1 MKVPSPPLVG
11 VGREPDLVSSVP
23 EYNGDYSPVPL
34 KLLLHLSFMRTKKT
48 VVLTPQ
54 AVGVRTLRVPLVLSG
69 EQFSVLAP
77 VFDLYNRA
85 WGEVVLWCNRNK
97 STSRTR
103 LQKEL
108 YHQLRETYP
117 ELPSQYVAVLLRE
130 GASAVKSWN
139 SNNPKRKWELK
150 AVRRK
155 KTLSLDARLFS
166 VRGALLTV
174 STRVKTP
181 RLRLLLPETPTW
193 FTQRYPQGKLNAVK
207 LGITRSGKAYINLI
221 YRVPQPAQPPTSGE
235 TLGVDRGLYKIAVTS
250 KGGEYTSN
258 QVRAVRRKYQHN
270 RATLQQKGTRSAK
283 RRLKAMS
290 GREKRFMSDINH
302 CVSKHLVHTP
312 NIGRIALENLTGI
325 RKNKRNKT
333 TRKWLGQWAFHQLES
348 NIIYKAHHLGIDVV
362 LVDPAYTSQC
372 CSTCGYTDRNNRRK
386 GTFAC
391 RSCGFIANADVNAA
405 INIRDKSFLPT
416 T

>member
-1 MKVPSPPLVG
+1 MK
-11 VGREPDLVSSVP
+11 
-23 EYNGDYSPVPL
+23 
-34 KLLLHLSFMRTKKT
+34 TKKT
-48 VVLTPQ
+48 IVLAPE
-54 AVGVRTLRVPLVLSG
+54 AVGVRTLRLPLVLSD
-69 EQFSVLAP
+69 EQLSTLAP
-77 VFDLYNRA
+77 VFDLYNQA
-85 WGEVVLWCNRNK
+85 WGKVVSWCNQNK
-97 STSRTR
+97 SANRTR

-150 AVRRK
+150 TVRHK

-193 FTQRYPQGKLNAVK
+193 FTQRYPQGKLNAAK

-221 YRVPQPAQPPTSGE
+221 YRVPQPTQPPTSGE

-302 CVSKHLVHTP
+302 CISKHLVHTP

-325 RKNKRNKT
+325 RKNKRHKT
-333 TRKWLGQWAFHQLES
+333 TRKWLGQWAFQQLEF
-348 NIIYKAHHLGIDVV
+348 NIIYKAHQQGIDVV
-362 LVDPAYTSQC
+362 LVDPAYTSQR
-372 CSTCGYTDRNNRRK
+372 CSACGYTDRNNRRK

>member
-1 MKVPSPPLVG
+1 
-11 VGREPDLVSSVP
+11 
-23 EYNGDYSPVPL
+23 
-34 KLLLHLSFMRTKKT
+34 MRTKET
-48 VVLTPQ
+48 VVLPPE
-54 AVGVRTLRVPLVLSG
+54 AVGARTLRLPLVLSD
-69 EQFSVLAP
+69 EQFSTLTP
-77 VFDLYNRA
+77 VFDLYNQA
-85 WGEVVLWCNRNK
+85 WGKVVSWCNRNK

-108 YHQLRETYP
+108 YHPLRETYP
-117 ELPSQYVAVLLRE
+117 ELPSQYVSILLRE
-130 GASAVKSWN
+130 GAGAVKSWN
-139 SNNPKRKWELK
+139 SNNPKRKWGLK
-150 AVRRK
+150 AVRRR

-181 RLRLLLPETPTW
+181 RLRLLLPEIPTW
-193 FTQRYPQGKLNAVK
+193 FTERYPEGKLNAAK
-207 LGITRSGKAYINLI
+207 LGVTRSGKPYINLI
-221 YRVPQPAQPPTSGE
+221 YRVPQPPQPPTSGE

-258 QVRAVRRKYQHN
+258 QVRAARRKYQHN

-290 GREKRFMSDINH
+290 GREKRFMSDVNH

-312 NIGRIALENLTGI
+312 NIGRIVLEDLTGI
-325 RKNKRNKT
+325 RRNKRNKT
-333 TRKWLGQWAFHQLES
+333 TRKWLGQWAFHQLEH
-348 NIIYKAHHLGIDVV
+348 NIIYKAHQQGIEVV
-362 LVDPAYTSQC
+362 LVDPAYTSQR
-372 CSTCGYTDRNNRRK
+372 CSACGYTAKNNRRK

-405 INIRDKSFLPT
+405 INIRNKFLLPT

>member
-1 MKVPSPPLVG
+1 MRPEKTIILPPG
-11 VGREPDLVSSVP
+11 
-23 EYNGDYSPVPL
+23 
-34 KLLLHLSFMRTKKT
+34 
-48 VVLTPQ
+48 
-54 AVGVRTLRVPLVLSG
+54 AVGVRTLRVPLVLSD

-77 VFDLYNRA
+77 VFDLYNRV
-85 WGEVVLWCNRNK
+85 WGEVVSWCNRNK
-97 STSRTR
+97 TVNRTR

-108 YHQLRETYP
+108 YHQLRGTYP
-117 ELPSQYVAVLLRE
+117 ELPSQYVSILLRE

-139 SNNPKRKWELK
+139 SNNPKCRWALR
-150 AVRRK
+150 AVRRR

-174 STRVKTP
+174 STRVETP

-193 FTQRYPQGKLNAVK
+193 FTERYPQGKLTAAK

-221 YRVPQPAQPPTSGE
+221 YRVPQPTQPHTSSGE

-258 QVRAVRRKYQHN
+258 QVRAARRKYQHN

-312 NIGRIALENLTGI
+312 NIGRIVLENLTGI
-325 RKNKRNKT
+325 RKNKHNKT
-333 TRKWLGQWAFHQLES
+333 TRKWLGQWAFHQLEH
-348 NIIYKAHHLGIDVV
+348 NIIYKAHQQGIEVV
-362 LVDPAYTSQC
+362 LVDPAYTSQR
-372 CSTCGYTDRNNRRK
+372 CSACGYTAKNNRRK

-405 INIRDKSFLPT
+405 INIRNKALLLPT
-416 T
+416 P

>member
-1 MKVPSPPLVG
+1 
-11 VGREPDLVSSVP
+11 
-23 EYNGDYSPVPL
+23 
-34 KLLLHLSFMRTKKT
+34 MRTKET
-48 VVLTPQ
+48 VVLPPE
-54 AVGVRTLRVPLVLSG
+54 AVGVRTLRLPLVLSD

-77 VFDLYNRA
+77 VFDLYNQV
-85 WGEVVLWCNRNK
+85 WGKVVSWCNRNK
-97 STSRTR
+97 TVNRTR

-108 YHQLRETYP
+108 YHQLRGTYP
-117 ELPSQYVAVLLRE
+117 ELPSQYVSILLRE
-130 GASAVKSWN
+130 GAGAVKSWN
-139 SNNPKRKWELK
+139 SNNPKRRWGLK

-166 VRGALLTV
+166 VRGRLLTV

-193 FTQRYPQGKLNAVK
+193 FTERYPEGKLNAAQ
-207 LGITRSGKAYINLI
+207 LGVTRSGKAYINLI
-221 YRVPQPAQPPTSGE
+221 YRVPQPTQPHTSSGE

-250 KGGEYTSN
+250 RGGEYTSN
-258 QVRAVRRKYQHN
+258 QVRAARRKYQHN

-312 NIGRIALENLTGI
+312 NIGRIVLENLTGI
-325 RKNKRNKT
+325 RRNRCNKT
-333 TRKWLGQWAFHQLES
+333 TRKWLGQWAFHQLEH
-348 NIIYKAHHLGIDVV
+348 NIIYKAHQQGIEVV
-362 LVDPAYTSQC
+362 LVDPAYTSQR
-372 CSTCGYTDRNNRRK
+372 CSACGYTAKNNRRK

-391 RSCGFIANADVNAA
+391 RQCGFISNADVNAA

>member
-1 MKVPSPPLVG
+1 MLNRVLTKLYNHILSYTLFSMKP
-11 VGREPDLVSSVP
+11 
-23 EYNGDYSPVPL
+23 
-34 KLLLHLSFMRTKKT
+34 KKT
-48 VVLTPQ
+48 IILPPQ
-54 AVGVRTLRVPLVLSG
+54 EVGIRTLRLPLVLND
-69 EQFSVLAP
+69 EQFSTLAP
-77 VFDLYNRA
+77 VFDLYNQV
-85 WGEVVLWCNRNK
+85 WGKVVLWCNRNK

-130 GASAVKSWN
+130 GSAAVKSWN
-139 SNNPKRKWELK
+139 SSNPKRKWALK
-150 AVRRK
+150 AVRRR

-181 RLRLLLPETPTW
+181 RLRLLLPGTPAW
-193 FTQRYPQGKLNAVK
+193 FTERYPEGKLNAAK
-207 LGITRSGKAYINLI
+207 LGITRSGKPYINLI
-221 YRVPQPAQPPTSGE
+221 YRVPQPTQTPAGE

-250 KGGEYTSN
+250 RGGEYTSN
-258 QVRAVRRKYQHN
+258 QVRAVRRKYQHT

-283 RRLKAMS
+283 RRLRAMS

-302 CVSKHLVHTP
+302 CISKHLVHTP

-325 RKNKRNKT
+325 RKNKRHKT

-362 LVDPAYTSQC
+362 LVDPAYTSQR

-405 INIRDKSFLPT
+405 INIRDKFLLPT

>member
-1 MKVPSPPLVG
+1 MKP
-11 VGREPDLVSSVP
+11 
-23 EYNGDYSPVPL
+23 
-34 KLLLHLSFMRTKKT
+34 KKT
-48 VVLTPQ
+48 IVLPPE
-54 AVGVRTLRVPLVLSG
+54 AVGVRTLRLPLVLSD
-69 EQFSVLAP
+69 EQFSVLTP
-77 VFDLYNRA
+77 VFDLYNRV

-117 ELPSQYVAVLLRE
+117 ELPSQYVSILLRE
-130 GASAVKSWN
+130 GAAAVKSWN
-139 SNNPKRKWELK
+139 SNNPKCRWALR
-150 AVRRK
+150 AVRRR

-181 RLRLLLPETPTW
+181 RLRLLLPGVPAW
-193 FTQRYPQGKLNAVK
+193 FTERYPEGKLNAAK
-207 LGITRSGKAYINLI
+207 LGVTRSGKAYINLI
-221 YRVPQPAQPPTSGE
+221 YRVPQPTQAPSGE

-258 QVRAVRRKYQHN
+258 QVRAVRRRHQYT

-290 GREKRFMSDINH
+290 GREKRFMSDVNH
-302 CVSKHLVHTP
+302 CVSKHLAHTP
-312 NIGRIALENLTGI
+312 NIGRIVLEDLTGI
-325 RKNKRNKT
+325 RRNRCNKT
-333 TRKWLGQWAFHQLES
+333 TRKWLGQWAFHQLEH
-348 NIIYKAHHLGIDVV
+348 NIIYKAHQQGIEVV
-362 LVDPAYTSQC
+362 LVDPAYTSQR
-372 CSTCGYTDRNNRRK
+372 CSACGYTAKNNRRK

-405 INIRDKSFLPT
+405 INIRNKFLLPT
-416 T
+416 P

>member
-1 MKVPSPPLVG
+1 MMLNRVLTKLYNHILSYTLFSMKP
-11 VGREPDLVSSVP
+11 
-23 EYNGDYSPVPL
+23 
-34 KLLLHLSFMRTKKT
+34 KKT
-48 VVLTPQ
+48 IILPPQ
-54 AVGVRTLRVPLVLSG
+54 EVGIRTLRLPLVLSG

-77 VFDLYNRA
+77 VFDLYNQA
-85 WGEVVLWCNRNK
+85 WGEVVLWCNQNK
-97 STSRTR
+97 SVNRVR

-108 YHQLRETYP
+108 YHQLRGAYP

-130 GASAVKSWN
+130 GAGAVKSWN
-139 SNNPKRKWELK
+139 SNNPKRKWELR
-150 AVRRK
+150 AVRRR

-181 RLRLLLPETPTW
+181 RLRLLLPGTPAW
-193 FTQRYPQGKLNAVK
+193 FTERYPEGKLNAAK
-207 LGITRSGKAYINLI
+207 LGVTRSGKPYINLI
-221 YRVPQPAQPPTSGE
+221 YRIPQPTQTPAGE

-258 QVRAVRRKYQHN
+258 KVRAVRRRHQYT

-290 GREKRFMSDINH
+290 GREKRFMSDVNH
-302 CVSKHLVHTP
+302 CVSKQLVHTP
-312 NIGRIALENLTGI
+312 NIGRIVLEDLTGI
-325 RKNKRNKT
+325 RRNRCNKT
-333 TRKWLGQWAFHQLES
+333 TRKWLGQWAFHQLEH
-348 NIIYKAHHLGIDVV
+348 NIIYKAHQQGIEVV
-362 LVDPAYTSQC
+362 LVDPAYTSQR

-391 RSCGFIANADVNAA
+391 RSCGFTANADVNAA

>member
-1 MKVPSPPLVG
+1 
-11 VGREPDLVSSVP
+11 
-23 EYNGDYSPVPL
+23 
-34 KLLLHLSFMRTKKT
+34 MRTKKT
-48 VVLTPQ
+48 IVLPPE
-54 AVGVRTLRVPLVLSG
+54 AVGARTLRLPLVLND

-77 VFDLYNRA
+77 VFDLYNQV
-85 WGEVVLWCNRNK
+85 WGKVVLWCNRNK
-97 STSRTR
+97 SVNRSR

-108 YHQLRETYP
+108 YHQLRGVYP
-117 ELPSQYVAVLLRE
+117 ELPSQYVSILLRE
-130 GASAVKSWN
+130 GAGAVKSWN

-150 AVRRK
+150 AVRRR

-181 RLRLLLPETPTW
+181 RLRLLLPGIPTW
-193 FTQRYPQGKLNAVK
+193 FTERYPEGKLNAAK
-207 LGITRSGKAYINLI
+207 LGVTRSGKPYINLI
-221 YRVPQPAQPPTSGE
+221 YRVPQPTQPHTSSGE
-235 TLGVDRGLYKIAVTS
+235 TLGVDCGLYKIAVTS
-250 KGGEYTSN
+250 RGGEYTSN

-290 GREKRFMSDINH
+290 GREKRFMSDVNH

-325 RKNKRNKT
+325 RRNRCNKT
-333 TRKWLGQWAFHQLES
+333 TRKWLGQWAFHQLEHY
-348 NIIYKAHHLGIDVV
+348 IIYKAHQQGIEVV
-362 LVDPAYTSQC
+362 LVDPAYTSQR
-372 CSTCGYTDRNNRRK
+372 CSACGYTDRNNRRK

-391 RSCGFIANADVNAA
+391 RECGFISNADVNAA
-405 INIRDKSFLPT
+405 INIRDKSLLPT
-416 T
+416 P

>member
-1 MKVPSPPLVG
+1 MK
-11 VGREPDLVSSVP
+11 
-23 EYNGDYSPVPL
+23 
-34 KLLLHLSFMRTKKT
+34 TKKT
-48 VVLTPQ
+48 IVLPPG

-69 EQFSVLAP
+69 EQFSVLTP
-77 VFDLYNRA
+77 VFDLYNRV
-85 WGEVVLWCNRNK
+85 WGEVVSWCNRNK

-117 ELPSQYVAVLLRE
+117 ELPSQYVSILLRE
-130 GASAVKSWN
+130 GAGAVKSWN
-139 SNNPKRKWELK
+139 SNNPKRKWGLK

-193 FTQRYPQGKLNAVK
+193 FTQRYPQGKLNAAK
-207 LGITRSGKAYINLI
+207 LGVTRSGKAYINLI
-221 YRVPQPAQPPTSGE
+221 YRVPQPTQPPTSGE

-258 QVRAVRRKYQHN
+258 QVRAVRRKYQHD

-290 GREKRFMSDINH
+290 GREKRFMSDVNH

-325 RKNKRNKT
+325 RKNKRHKT

-348 NIIYKAHHLGIDVV
+348 NIIYKAHQQGIEVV
-362 LVDPAYTSQC
+362 LVDPAYTSQR

-405 INIRDKSFLPT
+405 INIRNKALLLPT
-416 T
+416 P

>member
-1 MKVPSPPLVG
+1 
-11 VGREPDLVSSVP
+11 
-23 EYNGDYSPVPL
+23 
-34 KLLLHLSFMRTKKT
+34 MRTKKT
-48 VVLTPQ
+48 VVLPPE
-54 AVGVRTLRVPLVLSG
+54 AVGVRTLRLPLVLSD

-77 VFDLYNRA
+77 VFDLYNQV

-97 STSRTR
+97 SVNRSR

-108 YHQLRETYP
+108 YHQLRGAYP

-130 GASAVKSWN
+130 GSAAVKSWN
-139 SNNPKRKWELK
+139 SNNPKRRWELR

-181 RLRLLLPETPTW
+181 RLRLLLPEMPVW
-193 FTQRYPQGKLNAVK
+193 FTERYPEGKLNAAK
-207 LGITRSGKAYINLI
+207 LGVTRSGKPYINLI
-221 YRVPQPAQPPTSGE
+221 YRIPQPTQTPSGE

-258 QVRAVRRKYQHN
+258 QVRAVRRKYQHT

-290 GREKRFMSDINH
+290 GREKRFMSDVNH
-302 CVSKHLVHTP
+302 CVSKQLVHTP
-312 NIGRIALENLTGI
+312 NIGRIVLEDLTGI
-325 RKNKRNKT
+325 RRNRCNKT
-333 TRKWLGQWAFHQLES
+333 TRKWLGQWAFHQLEHY
-348 NIIYKAHHLGIDVV
+348 ITYKAHQQGIEVV
-362 LVDPAYTSQC
+362 LVDPAYTSQR
-372 CSTCGYTDRNNRRK
+372 CSTCGYTAKNNRRK

-405 INIRDKSFLPT
+405 INIRNKFLLPT
-416 T
+416 P

>member
-1 MKVPSPPLVG
+1 MLN
-11 VGREPDLVSSVP
+11 R
-23 EYNGDYSPVPL
+23 
-34 KLLLHLSFMRTKKT
+34 
-48 VVLTPQ
+48 VLTKLYNHILSYTLFSMKPKETIILPPQ
-54 AVGVRTLRVPLVLSG
+54 EVGIRTLRVPLVLSG

-77 VFDLYNRA
+77 VFDLYNRV
-85 WGEVVLWCNRNK
+85 WGEVVSWCNRNK

-117 ELPSQYVAVLLRE
+117 ELPSQYVSILLRE

-139 SNNPKRKWELK
+139 SNNPKRRWGLK
-150 AVRRK
+150 AVRRR

-193 FTQRYPQGKLNAVK
+193 FTQRYPQGKLTAAK
-207 LGITRSGKAYINLI
+207 LGVTRSGKPYINLI
-221 YRVPQPAQPPTSGE
+221 YRVPQPTQTPTGE

-258 QVRAVRRKYQHN
+258 QVRAVRRKYQHT

-290 GREKRFMSDINH
+290 GREKRFMSDVNH
-302 CVSKHLVHTP
+302 CVSKRIVHTP

-325 RKNKRNKT
+325 RRNKRNKT
-333 TRKWLGQWAFHQLES
+333 TRKWLGQWTFHQLEHY
-348 NIIYKAHHLGIDVV
+348 ITYKAHQQGIEVV
-362 LVDPAYTSQC
+362 LVDPAYTSQR
-372 CSTCGYTDRNNRRK
+372 CSTCGYTAKNNRHK

-416 T
+416 P

>member
-1 MKVPSPPLVG
+1 M
-11 VGREPDLVSSVP
+11 
-23 EYNGDYSPVPL
+23 
-34 KLLLHLSFMRTKKT
+34 
-48 VVLTPQ
+48 
-54 AVGVRTLRVPLVLSG
+54 RTLRLPLVLSD
-69 EQFSVLAP
+69 EQFSVLTP
-77 VFDLYNRA
+77 VFDLYNRV
-85 WGEVVLWCNRNK
+85 WGEVVSWCNRNK

-108 YHQLRETYP
+108 YHQLRGTYP

-130 GASAVKSWN
+130 GSAAVKSWN
-139 SNNPKRKWELK
+139 SSNPKRRWELR

-181 RLRLLLPETPTW
+181 RLRLLLPGTPAW
-193 FTQRYPQGKLNAVK
+193 FTERYPEGKLNAAK
-207 LGITRSGKAYINLI
+207 LGVTRSGKPYINLI
-221 YRVPQPAQPPTSGE
+221 YRVPQPTQTPDGE

-258 QVRAVRRKYQHN
+258 QVRAVRRRHQHT

-290 GREKRFMSDINH
+290 GREKRFMSDVNH
-302 CVSKHLVHTP
+302 CVSKHLAHTP
-312 NIGRIALENLTGI
+312 SIGRIALENLTGI
-325 RKNKRNKT
+325 RRNKRNKT
-333 TRKWLGQWAFHQLES
+333 TRKWLGQWAFHQLEH
-348 NIIYKAHHLGIDVV
+348 NIIYKAHQQGIEVV
-362 LVDPAYTSQC
+362 LVDPAYTSQR
-372 CSTCGYTDRNNRRK
+372 CSACGYTAKNNRRK

-405 INIRDKSFLPT
+405 INIRNKALLLPT
-416 T
+416 P

>member
-1 MKVPSPPLVG
+1 MMLNRVLAKLYNHILSYTLFSMKP
-11 VGREPDLVSSVP
+11 
-23 EYNGDYSPVPL
+23 
-34 KLLLHLSFMRTKKT
+34 KKT
-48 VVLTPQ
+48 IILPPQ
-54 AVGVRTLRVPLVLSG
+54 EVGIRTLRLPLVLND
-69 EQFSVLAP
+69 EQFSTLAP
-77 VFDLYNRA
+77 VFDLYNQV
-85 WGEVVLWCNRNK
+85 WGKVVLWCNRNK

-130 GASAVKSWN
+130 GSAAVKSWN
-139 SNNPKRKWELK
+139 SSNPKRKWALK
-150 AVRRK
+150 AVRRR

-181 RLRLLLPETPTW
+181 RLRLLLPGTPAW
-193 FTQRYPQGKLNAVK
+193 FTERYPEGKLNAAK
-207 LGITRSGKAYINLI
+207 LGITRSGKPYINLI
-221 YRVPQPAQPPTSGE
+221 YRVPQPTQTPAGE

-250 KGGEYTSN
+250 RGGEYTSN
-258 QVRAVRRKYQHN
+258 QVRAVRRKYQHT

-283 RRLKAMS
+283 RRLRAMS

-302 CVSKHLVHTP
+302 CISKHLVHTP

-325 RKNKRNKT
+325 RKNKRHKT

-362 LVDPAYTSQC
+362 LVDPAYTSQR

-405 INIRDKSFLPT
+405 INIRDKFLLPT

>member
-1 MKVPSPPLVG
+1 
-11 VGREPDLVSSVP
+11 
-23 EYNGDYSPVPL
+23 
-34 KLLLHLSFMRTKKT
+34 MRTKKT
-48 VVLTPQ
+48 IVLTPET
-54 AVGVRTLRVPLVLSG
+54 VGVRTLRLPLVLSD

-77 VFDLYNRA
+77 VFDLYNQV
-85 WGEVVLWCNRNK
+85 WGKVVLWCNRNK
-97 STSRTR
+97 SVNRTR

-108 YHQLRETYP
+108 YHQLRGTYP
-117 ELPSQYVAVLLRE
+117 ELPSQYVSILLRE

-139 SNNPKRKWELK
+139 SNNPKRRWGLK

-181 RLRLLLPETPTW
+181 RLRLLLPETPAW
-193 FTQRYPQGKLNAVK
+193 FTERYPEGKLNAAQ
-207 LGITRSGKAYINLI
+207 LGVTRSGKPYINLI
-221 YRVPQPAQPPTSGE
+221 YRVPQPAQTPSGE

-258 QVRAVRRKYQHN
+258 QVRAVRRRHQHT

-325 RKNKRNKT
+325 RRNRCNKT
-333 TRKWLGQWAFHQLES
+333 TRKWLGQWAFHQLEH
-348 NIIYKAHHLGIDVV
+348 NIIYKAHQHGIDVV
-362 LVDPAYTSQC
+362 LVDPAYTSQR
-372 CSTCGYTDRNNRRK
+372 CSTCGYTAKNNRRK

-405 INIRDKSFLPT
+405 INIRDKFLLPT
-416 T
+416 P

>member
-1 MKVPSPPLVG
+1 MKA
-11 VGREPDLVSSVP
+11 
-23 EYNGDYSPVPL
+23 
-34 KLLLHLSFMRTKKT
+34 KKT
-48 VVLTPQ
+48 IVLTPET
-54 AVGVRTLRVPLVLSG
+54 VGVRTLRLPLVLSD

-77 VFDLYNRA
+77 VFDLYNQV
-85 WGEVVLWCNRNK
+85 WGKVVSWCNRNK
-97 STSRTR
+97 TVNRTR

-108 YHQLRETYP
+108 YHQLRGTYP
-117 ELPSQYVAVLLRE
+117 ELPSQYVSILLRE

-139 SNNPKRKWELK
+139 SNNPKRRWGLK
-150 AVRRK
+150 AVRRR

-181 RLRLLLPETPTW
+181 RLRLLLPETPAW
-193 FTQRYPQGKLNAVK
+193 FTERYPEGKLNAAQ
-207 LGITRSGKAYINLI
+207 LGVTRSGKPYINLI
-221 YRVPQPAQPPTSGE
+221 YRVPQPTQPHTSSGE

-258 QVRAVRRKYQHN
+258 QVRAVRRRHQHN

-302 CVSKHLVHTP
+302 CVSKHLAHTP
-312 NIGRIALENLTGI
+312 SIGRIALENLTGI
-325 RKNKRNKT
+325 RRNRCNKT
-333 TRKWLGQWAFHQLES
+333 TRKWLGQWAFHQLEF
-348 NIIYKAHHLGIDVV
+348 NIIYKAHQQGIEVA
-362 LVDPAYTSQC
+362 LVDPAYTSQR
-372 CSTCGYTDRNNRRK
+372 CSTCGYTAKNNRRK

-405 INIRDKSFLPT
+405 INIRDKSLLPT
-416 T
+416 P

>member
-1 MKVPSPPLVG
+1 MLNRVLTKLYNHILSYTLFSMKP
-11 VGREPDLVSSVP
+11 
-23 EYNGDYSPVPL
+23 
-34 KLLLHLSFMRTKKT
+34 KKT
-48 VVLTPQ
+48 IILPPE
-54 AVGVRTLRVPLVLSG
+54 AVGIRTLRLPLVLSD
-69 EQFSVLAP
+69 EQFSVLTP

-85 WGEVVLWCNRNK
+85 WGEVVSWCNRNK

-117 ELPSQYVAVLLRE
+117 ELPSQYVSILLRE
-130 GASAVKSWN
+130 GAAAVKSWN
-139 SNNPKRKWELK
+139 SNNPKCRWALR
-150 AVRRK
+150 AVRRR

-193 FTQRYPQGKLNAVK
+193 FTQRYPQGKLTAAK
-207 LGITRSGKAYINLI
+207 LGVTRSGKPYINLI
-221 YRVPQPAQPPTSGE
+221 YRVPQPTQTPTGE

-258 QVRAVRRKYQHN
+258 QVRAARRKYQHN

-325 RKNKRNKT
+325 RKNKCHKT
-333 TRKWLGQWAFHQLES
+333 TRKWLGQWAFHQLEH
-348 NIIYKAHHLGIDVV
+348 NIIYKAHHLGIEVV
-362 LVDPAYTSQC
+362 LVDPAYTSQR

-391 RSCGFIANADVNAA
+391 RECGFIANADVNAA
-405 INIRDKSFLPT
+405 INIRDKFLLPT
-416 T
+416 P

>member
-1 MKVPSPPLVG
+1 MK
-11 VGREPDLVSSVP
+11 
-23 EYNGDYSPVPL
+23 
-34 KLLLHLSFMRTKKT
+34 TKKT
-48 VVLTPQ
+48 IVLAPE

-69 EQFSVLAP
+69 EQFSALAP
-77 VFDLYNRA
+77 VFDLYNQV
-85 WGEVVLWCNRNK
+85 WGKVVLWCNRNK
-97 STSRTR
+97 TVNRVR
-103 LQKEL
+103 LHKEL
-108 YHQLRETYP
+108 YHQLRGTYP

-139 SNNPKRKWELK
+139 SNNPKRKWGLK
-150 AVRRK
+150 AVRRR

-174 STRVKTP
+174 STRVKNP
-181 RLRLLLPETPTW
+181 RLRLLLPETPIW
-193 FTQRYPQGKLNAVK
+193 FTQRYPQGKLNAAK

-221 YRVPQPAQPPTSGE
+221 YRVPQPTQAPSGE

-250 KGGEYTSN
+250 RGGEYTSN
-258 QVRAVRRKYQHN
+258 QVRAVRRRHQHT

-312 NIGRIALENLTGI
+312 NIGRIVLENLTGI
-325 RKNKRNKT
+325 RRNKRNKT
-333 TRKWLGQWAFHQLES
+333 TRKWLGQWAFHQLEH
-348 NIIYKAHHLGIDVV
+348 NIIYKAHQQGIEVA
-362 LVDPAYTSQC
+362 LVDPAYTSQR
-372 CSTCGYTDRNNRRK
+372 CSACGYTAKNNRRK

-391 RSCGFIANADVNAA
+391 RSCGFTANADVNAA
-405 INIRDKSFLPT
+405 INIRNKALLLPT
-416 T
+416 P

>member
-1 MKVPSPPLVG
+1 
-11 VGREPDLVSSVP
+11 
-23 EYNGDYSPVPL
+23 
-34 KLLLHLSFMRTKKT
+34 MRTKET
-48 VVLTPQ
+48 IILPPE
-54 AVGVRTLRVPLVLSG
+54 AVGVRTLRLPLVLSD

-77 VFDLYNRA
+77 VFDLYNQV

-97 STSRTR
+97 SVNRSR

-108 YHQLRETYP
+108 YHQLRGAYP

-130 GASAVKSWN
+130 GSAAVKSWN
-139 SNNPKRKWELK
+139 SNNPKRRWELR

-193 FTQRYPQGKLNAVK
+193 FTQRYPQGKLTAAK
-207 LGITRSGKAYINLI
+207 LGVTRSGKPYINLI
-221 YRVPQPAQPPTSGE
+221 YRVPQPTQPPTSGE

-258 QVRAVRRKYQHN
+258 QVRAVRRRHQHT

-283 RRLKAMS
+283 RRLRAMS
-290 GREKRFMSDINH
+290 GREKRFMSDVNH
-302 CVSKHLVHTP
+302 CVSKQLAQTP
-312 NIGRIALENLTGI
+312 NIGRIVLENLTGI
-325 RKNKRNKT
+325 RRNKRNKT
-333 TRKWLGQWAFHQLES
+333 TRKWLGQWAFHQLEHY
-348 NIIYKAHHLGIDVV
+348 ITYKAHQQGIEVA
-362 LVDPAYTSQC
+362 LVDPAYTSQR
-372 CSTCGYTDRNNRRK
+372 CSTCGYTAKHNRRK

-391 RSCGFIANADVNAA
+391 RQCGFISNADVNAA

-416 T
+416 P